1 MLHYSIDTIKTW
13 ERFYRANFL
22 NSISGFK
29 ATHLVATV
37 NDAGTPNLSL
47 FHNIVHLGADPA
59 LIGMVNRPR
68 SAAPHTLANI
78 EATGW
83 WTLNSVHPAILEKV
97 HQCSAKYADG
107 VNEFEE
113 VGLTAAYKEGL
124 PVPVVAESAIQYA
137 LKLVEIIPI
146 AYNNTFFIIGSIEH
160 VWLKKGLTG
169 SDGFVELGNADAVC
183 STGLDAYYAPSPL
196 GRFKYAKPGVGVE
209 KLQ

>member
-1 MLHYSIDTIKTW
+1 MVHYSIDVIKAW

-22 NSISGFK
+22 NSVSGFK

-37 NDAGTPNLSL
+37 NEAGTPNLAL

-68 SAAPHTLANI
+68 AAAPHTIANI

-83 WTLNSVHPAILEKV
+83 WTLNSVHTAILEKA
-97 HQCSAKYADG
+97 HQSSAKYADG

-113 VGLTAAYKEGL
+113 VGLTAEYKEEL

-137 LKLVEIIPI
+137 LKLVEIITI
-146 AYNNTFFIIGSIEH
+146 THNNTFFIIGSIEH
-160 VWLKKGLTG
+160 VWLQEGLA
-169 SDGFVELGNADAVC
+169 SADGFVNLDQAKVIC
-183 STGLDAYYAPSPL
+183 SSGLDGYYLPEYL
-196 GRFKYAKPGVGVE
+196 DRFRYARPGIEVE
-209 KLQ
+209 RHL